1 MQEATTRPDAETHIM
16 DHVAKRSRNAPR
28 TTSSALPT
36 KIEAARDRALSFI
49 VEQRIDASKSTDGR
63 ALGIQAKLSR
73 SLDGDNAI
81 ALEEFVPGVS
91 LDPTTTPKPDD
102 SLNGVWLGIVAKV
115 CQMLGFPLEPE
126 LFSNMLVVAQLAGV
140 EHPTAERLANDL
152 AAHYRDSSV
161 DGLYHF
167 FSSLRFA
174 CDIDCTA
181 VGVRSRLALGDLHI
195 DDAVSRAALRRSTG
209 RILGSA
215 AVADVPREANRSHG
229 KENGP
234 LQRLVFKVY
243 LDDHTVQPAELDRG
257 LKQDAVVVAN
267 ALWPVLAEL
276 TAGLRQQDEPIA
288 LREFAEGGAEPRLG
302 VALTHEIV
310 AANVEY
316 VIDHLR
322 SGAWRQGT
330 RYYVSPD
337 SFLCA
342 FSELTREFLGDADVV
357 ELLGRAIE
365 ERRRDAKESDPI
377 DVAMRGIAAAN
388 AGLDPSAEQ
397 KQLIDTQLPGGGWPG
412 FGALYSAGT
421 LNAPRMYFGSAGV
434 TAAFAARAL
443 SPVPRRFFDAVRPPS
458 RPRLRRG

>member
-1 MQEATTRPDAETHIM
+1 
-16 DHVAKRSRNAPR
+16 
-28 TTSSALPT
+28 
-36 KIEAARDRALSFI
+36 
-49 VEQRIDASKSTDGR
+49 
-63 ALGIQAKLSR
+63 
-73 SLDGDNAI
+73 
-81 ALEEFVPGVS
+81 
-91 LDPTTTPKPDD
+91 
-102 SLNGVWLGIVAKV
+102 
-115 CQMLGFPLEPE
+115 
-126 LFSNMLVVAQLAGV
+126 VAQLARL
-140 EHPTAERLANDL
+140 EHPTSVRLTNDL
-152 AAHYRDSSV
+152 VELYRDTSI

-181 VGVRSRLALGDLHI
+181 VGVRGRLALGDLRL
-195 DDAVSRAALRRSTG
+195 DDAASRAALRRSTH

-243 LDDHTVQPAELDRG
+243 LDDHTVQPGELDRG

-276 TAGLRQQDEPIA
+276 AAGLRRPEEPIA
-288 LREFAEGGAEPRLG
+288 LREFAEGRVEPRVG
-302 VALTHEIV
+302 VARTHEIV

-322 SGAWRQGT
+322 SGAWRNGT
-330 RYYVSPD
+330 RYYGSPD
-337 SFLCA
+337 AFLCA
-342 FSELTREFLGDADVV
+342 FSELTYEFLDDSDVV
-357 ELLGRAIE
+357 ELLRRAIVV
-365 ERRRDAKESDPI
+365 RRRDAKDCDPI
-377 DVAMRGIAAAN
+377 EIAMRGIAAAN
-388 AGLDPSAEQ
+388 AGLDPSSEQ
-397 KQLIDTQLPGGGWPG
+397 KQLLDAQLPGGGWPG

-443 SPVPRRFFDAVRPPS
+443 SPVPERFLDAVAPNPATQKRS

>member
-1 MQEATTRPDAETHIM
+1 MYEF
-16 DHVAKRSRNAPR
+16 AKRSRNTDDSNAL
-28 TTSSALPT
+28 SSAT
-36 KIEAARDRALSFI
+36 EIADARDRALSFI
-49 VEQRIDASKSTDGR
+49 LEQRADASKSADGR

-73 SLDGDNAI
+73 SLDGENAI
-81 ALEEFVPGVS
+81 ALEEFVPGVA
-91 LDPTTTPKPDD
+91 LDPTTAPRPDD
-102 SLNGVWLGIVAKV
+102 PLNGVWLGIVSKV
-115 CQMLGFPLEPE
+115 CEMLGFPLEPE
-126 LFSNMLVVAQLAGV
+126 LFSNMLVVAQLSRV
-140 EHPTAERLANDL
+140 DHPTATRLANDL
-152 AAHYRDSSV
+152 TTLYRDTSV

-181 VGVRSRLALGDLHI
+181 VAVRSRLAVGDMRF
-195 DDAVSRAALRRSTG
+195 DDAASRAALRRSTH

-276 TAGLRQQDEPIA
+276 AAGLRRPDEPIV
-288 LREFAEGGAEPRLG
+288 LREFAEGRVEPRVG
-302 VALTHEIV
+302 VARTHEIV

-322 SGAWRQGT
+322 SGAWRNGT

-342 FSELTREFLGDADVV
+342 FSELTREFLTDADLV
-357 ELLGRAIE
+357 EMLGGAIE
-365 ERRRDAKESDPI
+365 ERRCDAADSDPI
-377 DVAMRGIAAAN
+377 DIAMRGIAAAN
-388 AGLDPSAEQ
+388 AGLDPAPEQ
-397 KQLIDTQLPGGGWPG
+397 EQLIETQLPGGGWPG

-434 TAAFAARAL
+434 TAAFAVRAL
-443 SPVPRRFFDAVRPPS
+443 SPVPARFLDAAQKPS
-458 RPRLRRG
+458 RPRLRRS